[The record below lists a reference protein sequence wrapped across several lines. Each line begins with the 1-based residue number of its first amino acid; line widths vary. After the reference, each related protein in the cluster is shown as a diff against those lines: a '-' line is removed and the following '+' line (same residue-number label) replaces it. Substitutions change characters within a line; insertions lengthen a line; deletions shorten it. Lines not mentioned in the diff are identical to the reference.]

1 MKFPPDRNRYAFQGH
16 LALSQ
21 RRVFAVSACLRGCAG
36 LKGLALLAS
45 DLPRVMAEPKDLAAR
60 LDSEHDLAGRSGL
73 GAANVDGFCLYVF
86 LHRYD
91 GGSVDTRRVAACG
104 MGEFDLRSPLTGVD
118 CMIQSSSM
126 SAGRNACE

>member
-1 MKFPPDRNRYAFQGH
+1 
-16 LALSQ
+16 
-21 RRVFAVSACLRGCAG
+21 
-36 LKGLALLAS
+36 
-45 DLPRVMAEPKDLAAR
+45 MAEPKDLAAR

-73 GAANVDGFCLYVF
+73 GAANVGGFCLYVF

-126 SAGRNACE
+126 SAGRNACD